1 MIQSMTAFGSAQT
14 ESELG
19 SITVELKSVNSRYLD
34 LNFRIPDELRQTEN
48 GLRELLTGKINRGKL
63 EVRVSFIK
71 NQAGTALSI
80 EPELLKD
87 IATLLADVRAV
98 LPETETPKLIDL
110 VTWPS
115 QKAKPDSGTEWQV
128 QCLETA
134 RLAIEEFITAR
145 LREGE
150 RLGSAMKDYAKAM
163 ADIVKKVEAILPD
176 IHAEY
181 RTKLATKLQETLEAA
196 CPNGLQHLSGEELST
211 RIASESALF
220 SLRIDVAEEITRLH
234 SHLKELQLLL
244 EGKTKNNKQSTGKRL
259 DFLFQEMNREVN
271 TLGSKSS
278 SLEITQAVIDLKL
291 YIEQLREQAQNIE

>member
-19 SITVELKSVNSRYLD
+19 TITVELKSVNSRYLD

-63 EVRVSFIK
+63 EARVSFIK
-71 NQAGTALSI
+71 NQNAGTLSVD
-80 EPELLKD
+80 PTLLQA

-98 LPETETPKLIDL
+98 IPETEAPKLSEL
-110 VTWPS
+110 VSWPS
-115 QKAKPDSGTEWQV
+115 QKAKPDANTEWHK

-145 LREGE
+145 NREGE
-150 RLGSAMKDYAKAM
+150 RLASAMRSYATAM
-163 ADIVKKVEAILPD
+163 TGIVDTVEALLPEV
-176 IHAEY
+176 HAEY

-196 CPNGLQHLSGEELST
+196 CPNGLQHLSAEELSA

-220 SLRIDVAEEITRLH
+220 SLRIDVEEEITRLR
-234 SHLKELQLLL
+234 SHIKELQLLL
-244 EGKTKNNKQSTGKRL
+244 DGNTNSKQSTGKRL

-278 SLEITQAVIDLKL
+278 SLDVTQAVINLKL